1 MALSRKDMLK
11 DMLSSESA
19 DRVFTTVEDAEH
31 YIEESKK
38 KTHFDSP
45 WDAMTYRLAQVK
57 CGIPLEV
64 E

>member
-1 MALSRKDMLK
+1 MTISIKDMFK
-11 DMLSSESA
+11 DIISSEST
-19 DRVFTTVEDAEH
+19 DRVFATVEDAEH
-31 YIEESKK
+31 YMEQ
-38 KTHFDSP
+38 THFSSS

>member
-1 MALSRKDMLK
+1 MAISRKDMLK

-19 DRVFTTVEDAEH
+19 DRVFATVEDAEH

-38 KTHFDSP
+38 KTHFDGP

-57 CGIPLEV
+57 CGIPLEDK
-64 E
+64 

>member
-1 MALSRKDMLK
+1 MAISRKDVFK
-11 DMLSSESA
+11 DMFSSESA
-19 DRVFTTVEDAEH
+19 DRVFATTEDAED
-31 YIEESKK
+31 YIKK
-38 KTHFDSP
+38 CKEQTHFSSP